1 MFYGSLR
8 RLRVILRGHR
18 PSWVPPRLRG
28 PRLSVTTLRFCA
40 TSCSWLFFFGLNP
53 LQAFVDENNLRDKI
67 RSKYIKMVLTILT
80 VLYWIVSL
88 FSYVIAA
95 YTVILYYLIP
105 LIVMVLKWFTR
116 ESDSSLDFQCQGIPG
131 WYGRDGFHSHN
142 DYSPVTPRRM
152 LYSSKVCRDLDLV

>member
-1 MFYGSLR
+1 MFGGSLR
-8 RLRVILRGHR
+8 RLRSYLRCHR

-28 PRLSVTTLRFCA
+28 PRLSISTIRFCA

-53 LQAFVDENNLRDKI
+53 LQDLVVEDSSRDKI
-67 RSKYIKMVLTILT
+67 KSRYVKMVLVILT

-95 YTVILYYLIP
+95 YTVILYYVIP
-105 LIVMVLKWFTR
+105 LFVMILKWTSSLR
-116 ESDSSLDFQCQGIPG
+116 SSSLDFQCQGISG
-131 WYGRDGFHSHN
+131 WYGRDGLHSYN
-142 DYSPVTPRRM
+142 DYSPVTPRKM